1 MKATKALVR
10 ELSDSYTQCETS
22 HPLGHTVNLEL
33 ARKQHRNYCRTID
46 ELGLELIRLP
56 PKHSHP
62 DACFVE
68 DTAVVH
74 NDKAFVTRMG
84 IESRRG
90 EEEEVEEVLKQYFKV
105 SRAIEPATIEGGD
118 VVHLPNRLI
127 CGISQRT
134 NKLGVQQMRNWL
146 NVKVDTIENLR
157 MVHLKSYMKYLD
169 RNTIITSKEYEKHPL
184 VRDLE
189 LLVIPKEEYYSINC
203 LSINDTI
210 IMSDKFAV
218 AQDIVRGAGFEVIS
232 LNMSEFEKCQASLTC
247 LSILF

>member
-1 MKATKALVR
+1 MKASKAIVR
-10 ELSDSYTQCETS
+10 ELSNSYTKCETS
-22 HPLGHTVNLEL
+22 HPLGHTVSLKIALE
-33 ARKQHRNYCRTID
+33 QHKRYC
-46 ELGLELIRLP
+46 EVLEGLGLEVLKLP

-68 DTAVVH
+68 DTAVVCGK
-74 NDKAFVTRMG
+74 KAFITRMG

-90 EEEEVEEVLKQYFKV
+90 EEKEVEIVLQDYFSI

-118 VVHLPNRLI
+118 VVHTPDRLI
-127 CGISQRT
+127 CGLSQRT
-134 NKLGVQQMRNWL
+134 NSLGVKQMRDWFGIQI
-146 NVKVDTIENLR
+146 DTIENPS

-169 RNTIITSKEYEKHPL
+169 KNILITSKEYENHPL
-184 VRDLE
+184 LQNLE

-203 LSINDTI
+203 LAINDTV
-210 IMSDKFAV
+210 IMSDKYEN
-218 AQDIVRGAGFEVIS
+218 AQNIVKEAGFSVVS